1 MAKGPMSGMSS
12 EFTAERAAQ
21 ATSYGM
27 DWMRQLA
34 EHGLD
39 QSKVIFDSLLT
50 ATRGTAGTID
60 QQVSEIRER
69 SLVLASQSLSN
80 GFDFANRILRAKEP
94 QEVLRLQNEFLSRQA
109 QALANQATELGQA
122 ITHGAENIGTQTF
135 EHVQSTADAVR
146 RKAQG

>member
-1 MAKGPMSGMSS
+1 MSGMSDQHAR

-21 ATSYGM
+21 AASHGM
-27 DWMRQLA
+27 DWIRQLA

-39 QSKVIFDSLLT
+39 QSKVIFDSLVT

-69 SLVLASQSLSN
+69 SLALVSHSLSN

-94 QEVLRLQNEFLSRQA
+94 QEVLRLQSEFLSRQA
-109 QALANQATELGQA
+109 QALADQAKELGQTMA
-122 ITHGAENIGTQTF
+122 HGVEDIGAQTF
-135 EHVQSTADAVR
+135 EHVQSATDAVR